1 MSHARTAGLA
11 AAAVLALAAVA
22 PANASDLPRMSLNL
36 AHFAP
41 STWAS
46 SQNDQWFI
54 DQLAERSDG
63 RITGQVF
70 WAGSLGSAMEIIDLT
85 ASGAVE
91 LGATAPAYFP
101 SQLPISGMTNA
112 IPGLFVDPIIAM
124 DVKSYLMANDP
135 AFQAELR
142 ANNIWPVVEHG
153 LMPYRLQCNRPVTT
167 LEDLQGL
174 RVRSFGALNP
184 VMLEALGMVPVNMLL
199 PEVYEG
205 LARGSIDCAFFME
218 ELAVVL
224 RLHEVAKHWSDIN
237 FGAFTAYPT
246 YAAYSNFMDGGW
258 PEPVVA
264 LMREVAA
271 EAREREMRTLFEAEE
286 AARATALAAG
296 VTFHEFADQDRLWE
310 VAPDMLALWR
320 EDALTK
326 GVSAEDADRIVETI
340 RRLVAEY
347 QPS

>member
-1 MSHARTAGLA
+1 MTMSNRLLGGFAAIGLA
-11 AAAVLALAAVA
+11 FAAGNAAAQ
-22 PANASDLPRMSLNL
+22 DYPRMQLNL

-46 SQNDQWFI
+46 SQNDQWFA

-63 RITGQVF
+63 RIQTQIF

-85 ASGAVE
+85 SSGAVE

-124 DVKSYLMANDP
+124 DVQSYLLENDP
-135 AFQAELR
+135 AFRAELQS
-142 ANNIWPVVEHG
+142 NGIWPVVEHG
-153 LMPYRLQCNRPVTT
+153 LMPYRLQCTRPVTT
-167 LEDLQGL
+167 MEDLQGL

-184 VMLEALGMVPVNMLL
+184 VMMEALGMVPVNMLL

-205 LARGSIDCAFFME
+205 LARGTIDCAFFMQ
-218 ELAVVL
+218 ELAVVFKL
-224 RLHEVAKHWSDIN
+224 EEVAKHWSDIN

-246 YAAYSNFMDGGW
+246 YASYENFMGGGW
-258 PEPVVA
+258 SEDVVA

-271 EAREREMRTLFEAEE
+271 EAREREKTTLYEAEE
-286 AARATALAAG
+286 RARETATAAG
-296 VTFHEFADQDRLWE
+296 VTFHEFVDQDQLWE
-310 VAPDMLALWR
+310 AAPDMLALWR
-320 EDALTK
+320 DDAISKGVAEEDAN
-326 GVSAEDADRIVETI
+326 RIVDTV
-340 RRLVAEY
+340 RRLIAEY
-347 QPS
+347 EG